1 MSKFLTIC
9 EEYDP
14 NKSTNHKYELYDF
27 LKEKGIKVSIIRNT
41 DMLYIDTGTNV
52 IPVIVKTNEEDSQEY
67 EAVKDAANDPNDPN
81 SPKAQTVIARRKTII
96 PKAINKLDQQT
107 KDLEKSVNKPIK
119 KSTIQSSY

>member
-1 MSKFLTIC
+1 MSKFLMIC
-9 EEYDP
+9 EENDP
-14 NKSTNHKYELYDF
+14 SKSTNHKYELYDF

-81 SPKAQTVIARRKTII
+81 SHKAQTVIARRKTII